1 MNQTLYLFLG
11 SVFSGLN
18 LKISQS
24 LNSSPPPNRNSG
36 TNCYTNNRMSLRATA
51 TITTVLVDDE
61 RLARDELEF
70 LLRDYPE
77 LEISGVAENGIE
89 ALEVIEKIE
98 PDLVFLDVQMPGLDG
113 LGLIRRLQDHKVHL
127 PFFVLA
133 TAYDQYAIEAFRLE
147 AVDYL
152 LKPVE
157 KSRLSVTLERV
168 KRYLQEKEGFVLD
181 SSADEPP
188 KPSAPKSKV
197 VVRTGARNLLVDSAD
212 VVFAT
217 IEDGLI
223 RIVAGSV
230 TGDSTYRTID
240 ELHRDLD
247 PDVFWR
253 VHRGFLVNINR
264 IREVNPWF
272 HSSLMLKMDDSR
284 GTEVPVSRAQA
295 KRLRAFLKL

>member
-1 MNQTLYLFLG
+1 MAPSFADLILKYLNPYIPHHHP
-11 SVFSGLN
+11 SNVW
-18 LKISQS
+18 
-24 LNSSPPPNRNSG
+24 

-61 RLARDELEF
+61 RLAREELQF

-77 LEISGVAENGIE
+77 IEIAATAQNGIE
-89 ALEVIEKIE
+89 ALQLIEKIE

-113 LGLIRRLQDHKVHL
+113 LGLIRRLQEKKVQL

-133 TAYDQYAIEAFRLE
+133 TAYDQYAVEAFRLE

-152 LKPVE
+152 LKPIE
-157 KSRLSVTLERV
+157 KDRLTLTLDRV
-168 KRYLQEKEGFVLD
+168 KRYLQENEDL
-181 SSADEPP
+181 SPEPP
-188 KPSAPKSKV
+188 ARATAPKSKV
-197 VVRTGARNLLVDSAD
+197 VVRSGPRNLLIDSTD
-212 VVFAT
+212 IVFAT

-223 RIVAGSV
+223 RIVATGV

-240 ELHRDLD
+240 DLQGDLD
-247 PDVFWR
+247 PDIFWR
-253 VHRGFLVNINR
+253 VHRGYLVNINR

-272 HSSLMLKMDDSR
+272 HSSLMLRMDDAKR
-284 GTEVPVSRAQA
+284 TEVPVSRAQA